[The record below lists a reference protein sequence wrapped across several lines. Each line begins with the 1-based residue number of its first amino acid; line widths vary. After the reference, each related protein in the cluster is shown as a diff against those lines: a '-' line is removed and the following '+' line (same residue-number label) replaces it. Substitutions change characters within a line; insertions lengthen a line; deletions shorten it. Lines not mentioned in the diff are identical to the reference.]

1 MTTQGAA
8 ETGVRDE
15 FTSFLEAHRDDR
27 ICTVTPGGNH
37 GDTLIHMGLVKVLD
51 SLGVEYTCLN
61 LEETYGER
69 PTVALKYLVN
79 IAAWRIGLNSGFGL
93 IDLPEDADLILFEG
107 GGYMNDIWYGPVLLQ
122 QVLRRHRK
130 PVAVAPQSYAFRGTD
145 FMAMLPRDRPVT
157 LFSRERYSL
166 EHLSEMS
173 RPPNIRL
180 KLSQDTALYL
190 QKGDLTPLV
199 EPIGESYDLVSFRG
213 DKESLVPARERAAV
227 KEACENPRIED
238 VSVRGSLS
246 DFVSAVADARRIYT
260 DRLHVSILA
269 HILGKEVTLYGNRYH
284 KNKGVYEHSL
294 SGNPKVVFVEV

>member
-1 MTTQGAA
+1 MTTRRVA

-15 FTSFLEAHRDDR
+15 FTLFLKEHRGDR

-37 GDTLIHMGLVKVLD
+37 GDTLIHKGLVKVLD

-79 IAAWRIGLNSGFGL
+79 ITAWKIGLNSGFRL
-93 IDLPEDADLILFEG
+93 LDIPEDADLILFEG

-145 FMAMLPRDRPVT
+145 FMGMLPRDSSIT

-166 EHLSEMS
+166 GHLSEMS
-173 RPPNIRL
+173 RPPNVNL

-190 QKGDLTPLV
+190 QEGDLTPLV
-199 EPIGESYDLVSFRG
+199 EPYDESYDLVSFRG
-213 DKESLVPARERAAV
+213 DKESLVPAREKAAV
-227 KEACENPRIED
+227 REACENPRIED

-294 SGNPKVVFVEV
+294 SGDPKVVFVEV

>member
-1 MTTQGAA
+1 VTTQGAA

-15 FTSFLEAHRDDR
+15 FTSFLKEHRDDR

-61 LEETYGER
+61 LKEVYGER

-79 IAAWRIGLNSGFGL
+79 IAAWRTGLNLGFGL
-93 IDLPEDADLILFEG
+93 LDIPEDADLILFEG
-107 GGYMNDIWYGPVLLQ
+107 GGYMNDIWYGPVLLR

-145 FMAMLPRDRPVT
+145 FMGMLPRDRSVT

-166 EHLSEMS
+166 EHLSEMT
-173 RPPNIRL
+173 RPPNVRL

-190 QKGDLTPLV
+190 QEGDLTPLV
-199 EPIGESYDLVSFRG
+199 EPYGESYDLVSFRE
-213 DKESLVPARERAAV
+213 DKESLVPEREKAAV
-227 KEACENPRIED
+227 KKACENPRIED

-284 KNKGVYEHSL
+284 KNKGVYERSL
-294 SGNPKVVFVEV
+294 SGDPKVVFVEV